1 MKFAKFIL
9 PYVLISPVSVAVFF
23 IALFVSCI
31 AIEFVMNGM
40 LHALGVFSLVSQT
53 FRNIFVSAAGSGI
66 SLIAAAL
73 FMNNS
78 IYTLEYTAF
87 DTLHT
92 LQSIFLPFY
101 NHSLPK
107 ASFIRSK
114 NNSAAG
120 ENT

>member
-1 MKFAKFIL
+1 MKFAKFVL

-40 LHALGVFSLVSQT
+40 LHALGIFSLVSQA

-73 FMNNS
+73 FMNNAVH
-78 IYTLEYTAF
+78 EMRQ
-87 DTLHT
+87 
-92 LQSIFLPFY
+92 LQ
-101 NHSLPK
+101 
-107 ASFIRSK
+107 FIH
-114 NNSAAG
+114 
-120 ENT
+120 